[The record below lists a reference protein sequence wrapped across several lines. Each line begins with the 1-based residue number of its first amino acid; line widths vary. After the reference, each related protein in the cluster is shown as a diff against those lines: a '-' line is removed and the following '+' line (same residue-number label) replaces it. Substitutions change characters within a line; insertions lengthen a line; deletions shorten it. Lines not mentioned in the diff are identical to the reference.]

1 MKFIRNYKTREEFEN
16 DYYDE
21 SGAEVVSITCDLGT
35 FEYFGE
41 GIPLFVWKNGDVKI
55 FTQQRNAEVGDDV
68 KERDHDG
75 DGIPYY
81 EDSDEF
87 GNVGVHEITAVN
99 GNTITC
105 DLGTFTYGGMEIGK
119 NSDYPFVFYFWKK
132 DNLLLITKT
141 RNPSAEDECMN
152 PEDETIHTITSVEEA
167 EHESKYFEPWVSLSP
182 AAPGV
187 IADGMK
193 FDYYRDMEQG
203 IPT

>member
-1 MKFIRNYKTREEFEN
+1 MKFIRNYKTRAEFEN
-16 DYYDE
+16 DYHDE
-21 SGAEVVSITCDLGT
+21 SGMEVVSITCDLGT

-55 FTQQRNAEVGDDV
+55 FTQRRIVEAGDGA

-75 DGIPYY
+75 DGIPFY
-81 EDSDEF
+81 EDEDEQ
-87 GNVGVHEITAVN
+87 GSVGVHEVTAVD
-99 GNTITC
+99 GDTITC
-105 DLGTFTYGGMEIGK
+105 DLGTFTYDGMEIAK
-119 NSDYPFVFYFWKK
+119 YPDYPMAYSFWKK
-132 DNLLLITKT
+132 DNLVLITQT
-141 RNPSAEDECMN
+141 RTPSVEDECQN

-167 EHESKYFEPWVSLSP
+167 EHESKYFEPWVSISP